1 VNKLFLAAGCS
12 VFIAFAGVGYA
23 HGAHGAHPAGAD
35 GPAGEHRGKAAGDAE
50 ARQSGS
56 GKAGDAHSEDHAARH
71 TEGDERGDDQ
81 VESSDG
87 GSTATESGV
96 SKNGDAAKSGAPN
109 GGGVV
114 RPKEP

>member
-1 VNKLFLAAGCS
+1 MNKLFFAAGCS

-23 HGAHGAHPAGAD
+23 HDSRPAGAD
-35 GPAGEHRGKAAGDAE
+35 EPAGEPRDKAAGDAGARRPDSGE
-50 ARQSGS
+50 AADQRPADRTASPR
-56 GKAGDAHSEDHAARH
+56 KD
-71 TEGDERGDDQ
+71 DERVDDR

-109 GGGVV
+109 DGGVV
-114 RPKEP
+114 TPKEP

>member
-1 VNKLFLAAGCS
+1 MNKLFLAAGCS
-12 VFIAFAGVGYA
+12 VFMAFAGVGYA
-23 HGAHGAHPAGAD
+23 HGSPGAGAD
-35 GPAGEHRGKAAGDAE
+35 EPAGEPRGRAAGDAGAHQPGSGKAAGQRPADRTA
-50 ARQSGS
+50 SPP
-56 GKAGDAHSEDHAARH
+56 KD
-71 TEGDERGDDQ
+71 DERVDDQ

-96 SKNGDAAKSGAPN
+96 SKDGDAAKSGAPN